1 MSVST
6 ARVATERPT
15 LYLTRLCEHFGDPAH
30 RHSGQEFEV
39 TFDEHEGFIDFAP
52 VVSGTCRLNARQ
64 EGMLVVEA
72 SATDQGARERVQRI
86 VARHLERFGQSDG
99 LTVEWGPASERQSTG

>member
-1 MSVST
+1 VTVST
-6 ARVATERPT
+6 AQVATERPT
-15 LYLTRLCEHFGDPAH
+15 VYLRQLCEHFADPRH

-39 TFDEHEGFIDFAP
+39 TFDDREGFIDFAP
-52 VVSGTCRLNARQ
+52 VVSGACRLNARQ

-72 SATDQGARERVQRI
+72 SGTDQGARERVQRI

-99 LTVEWGPASERQSTG
+99 LTVEWGPPSERPSTG